1 MNALG
6 LAKTSAPGL
15 RLYSTPARAIVPV
28 ELDPEREV
36 RIYTCG
42 PTVYRSVHLGNLR
55 SYLLADI
62 VRRLLLAQGYRVRHV
77 KNVTDVGHMR
87 QELLD
92 RGEDKIIAEALSA
105 GLTSREI
112 AQRFTDEFMR
122 DEQRINVLPADVF
135 PRATDHVQRMI
146 EITQALVE
154 SGHAYVR
161 TGNVYFRV
169 ASFAGYGELGG
180 SLSREGLR
188 QGVRA
193 EVDPLKDDPRD
204 FALWKA
210 AEPGR
215 TELVWP
221 SPWGLGFPGWHIECT
236 AMSTQHLGSQVDI
249 HTGGVDNV
257 FPHHEDER
265 AQSEAFTGVR
275 PFARVWLHG
284 QHLLADGVK
293 MAKSTGNAYTLSDLQ
308 ALDFEPLAFRYL
320 CLTVHYRKRQ
330 NFTFTS
336 LRAAQRGLRRLRL
349 HVARWG
355 PPAERLSPEAE
366 AMRERFWSLAEN
378 NLALPQC
385 LALLWSLARATGW
398 PDFASR
404 PADHEASAGWTER
417 PYAAA
422 PPADH
427 EASPGWTE
435 HSDAAAPPADH
446 EASAGWT
453 ERPDAA
459 APPADQKASAGWTE
473 RPYAAAP
480 PADLEVSAG
489 STERLDAAGLPA
501 DQKAALARDF
511 DRLLGLDLG
520 LAPHRLPA
528 DPFRGAV
535 SSPRAVPDQAA
546 VPSTCEASVILLVQ
560 PDEDLAAV
568 RRCLHSIVRHRHGL
582 DLEIVLVDATG
593 SPAAHTVLAEAAAS
607 AEALVDTD
615 RHHRLDAHRRVRLVW
630 MDHDPGA
637 GAGRNVGLRAS
648 RGAIVVLLDAS
659 IELVGD
665 AFRPLRE
672 VLADPFIGA
681 VGPYGLLTSDMRH
694 FRELDEEPPPGEP
707 RDVDALQN
715 YLLAFRRADLGRI
728 GPLDE
733 HYRFYRILDLDLSY
747 TIRDRVGRAV
757 SLGHLPLVRHRHAL
771 WEALSEG
778 DREER
783 SRKNFGRFLKRWD
796 HRHDLPRQGLT
807 AHADGPVAVHG

>member
-1 MNALG
+1 MNVG
-6 LAKTSAPGL
+6 RQSDGRVGWAPGL
-15 RLYSTPARAIVPV
+15 RLYNTPARAVVPV
-28 ELDPEREV
+28 DLDPEREV

-55 SYLLADI
+55 SYLLADTL
-62 VRRLLLAQGYRVRHV
+62 RRLLLARGYRVRHV

-92 RGEDKIIAEALSA
+92 RGEDKIVAEALSA

-112 AQRFTDEFMR
+112 AQRYTLEFLR
-122 DEQRINVLPADVF
+122 DEQCINVLPADVF
-135 PRATDHVQRMI
+135 PRATDHVPRMI
-146 EITQALVE
+146 EITQALLE
-154 SGHAYVR
+154 SGHAYER
-161 TGNVYFRV
+161 GGNVYFSV
-169 ASFAGYGELGG
+169 ARFAGYGELGG

-221 SPWGLGFPGWHIECT
+221 SRWGAGFPGWHIECT
-236 AMSTQHLGSQVDI
+236 AMSTQHLGPQVDI
-249 HTGGVDNV
+249 HTGGVDNI

-275 PFARVWLHG
+275 PFARIWLHG

-336 LRAAQRGLRRLRL
+336 LRAAQRGLRRLRA
-349 HVARWG
+349 HVANWG
-355 PPAERLSPEAE
+355 SPAAQLSPEAE
-366 AMRERFWSLAEN
+366 RIRDRFWSIAEN
-378 NLALPQC
+378 NLRLPSC
-385 LALLWSLARATGW
+385 LALMWSLARSKPGLDGATVG
-398 PDFASR
+398 AEGR
-404 PADHEASAGWTER
+404 SAIRREFR
-417 PYAAA
+417 RIRRRDVARL
-422 PPADH
+422 PP
-427 EASPGWTE
+427 E
-435 HSDAAAPPADH
+435 
-446 EASAGWT
+446 
-453 ERPDAA
+453 
-459 APPADQKASAGWTE
+459 
-473 RPYAAAP
+473 
-480 PADLEVSAG
+480 
-489 STERLDAAGLPA
+489 
-501 DQKAALARDF
+501 QKAALARDF

-520 LAPHRLPA
+520 QAPRRRHV
-528 DPFRGAV
+528 DPFYDAW
-535 SSPRAVPDQAA
+535 STPRSVPDQAQA
-546 VPSTCEASVILLVQ
+546 PATRELSVNLLVQ

-568 RRCLHSIVRHRHGL
+568 RRCLHSILRHRHGL
-582 DLEIVLVDATG
+582 DLEVVLVDATG
-593 SPAAHTVLAEAAAS
+593 SPESHAALAEAAAS
-607 AEALVDTD
+607 AESAAWASRGSAGSQGSDGSAASPAEAAAWASPGSPGSTGPSGSSASPAESAARASLGSPGSAGSAASTADAAPGGDALG
-615 RHHRLDAHRRVRLVW
+615 RVRLVW

-637 GAGRNVGLRAS
+637 AAGRNVGLRAS
-648 RGAIVVLLDAS
+648 RGEVVVLLDAS
-659 IELVGD
+659 LELDGD
-665 AFRPLRE
+665 AFGPILGI
-672 VLADPFIGA
+672 LADPSVGA
-681 VGPYGLLTSDMRH
+681 AGPFGLLTSDMRH
-694 FRELDEEPPPGEP
+694 FRELDEEPPSGEP
-707 RDVDALQN
+707 RVVDALQN
-715 YLLAFRRADLGRI
+715 YLLAFRRADLARI

-747 TIRDRVGRAV
+747 TIRDRVGRLV

-796 HRHDLPRQGLT
+796 HRHDLPRHGLAT
-807 AHADGPVAVHG
+807 EAEGPVAVHG

>member
-6 LAKTSAPGL
+6 LAKTSASGL

-55 SYLLADI
+55 SYLLADTL
-62 VRRLLLAQGYRVRHV
+62 RRLLLAQGYRVRHV

-92 RGEDKIIAEALSA
+92 RGEDKIIAEALGA

-135 PRATDHVQRMI
+135 PRATDHVPRMI
-146 EITQALVE
+146 EITQALIE
-154 SGHAYVR
+154 RGHAYAR
-161 TGNVYFRV
+161 AGNVYFRV
-169 ASFAGYGELGG
+169 ASFAAYGELGG

-193 EVDPLKDDPRD
+193 EVDPIKDDPRD

-236 AMSTQHLGSQVDI
+236 AMSTQHLGPQVDI
-249 HTGGVDNV
+249 HTGGVDNI

-355 PPAERLSPEAE
+355 PPAESLSSEAE
-366 AMRERFWSLAEN
+366 AIRARFWTLAEN
-378 NLALPQC
+378 NLAVPQC
-385 LALLWSLARATGW
+385 LALLWSLARGTR
-398 PDFASR
+398 R
-404 PADHEASAGWTER
+404 PGLTS
-417 PYAAA
+417 
-422 PPADH
+422 
-427 EASPGWTE
+427 
-435 HSDAAAPPADH
+435 
-446 EASAGWT
+446 
-453 ERPDAA
+453 
-459 APPADQKASAGWTE
+459 
-473 RPYAAAP
+473 
-480 PADLEVSAG
+480 
-489 STERLDAAGLPA
+489 LPA

-535 SSPRAVPDQAA
+535 SSPRAVPDRAA
-546 VPSTCEASVILLVQ
+546 AASTCDASVIVLVQ

-568 RRCLHSIVRHRHGL
+568 RRCLHSILRHRHGL
-582 DLEIVLVDATG
+582 DLEILLVDATG
-593 SPAAHTVLAEAAAS
+593 SPEAHAALAEAAAS
-607 AEALVDTD
+607 AEALADSGGHD
-615 RHHRLDAHRRVRLVW
+615 RFEAHGRVRLVW

-659 IELVGD
+659 VELVGD
-665 AFRPLRE
+665 AFRPLLE
-672 VLADPFIGA
+672 VLADPSVGA

-694 FRELDEEPPPGEP
+694 FHELDDEPPPGQP

-715 YLLAFRRADLGRI
+715 YLLAFRRADLARV

-747 TIRDRVGRAV
+747 TIRDRVGRVV

-807 AHADGPVAVHG
+807 AHAEGPVAVHG